1 MKIGYVTTYDVL
13 NPSKWA
19 KFNLGNY
26 GSNHYIFK
34 TLINQGLAIET
45 VGNFQKR
52 YSWLTRPKWSFY
64 RNFYHK

>member
-45 VGNFQKR
+45 VGNFSKKI
-52 YSWLTRPKWSFY
+52 LLV
-64 RNFYHK
+64 N